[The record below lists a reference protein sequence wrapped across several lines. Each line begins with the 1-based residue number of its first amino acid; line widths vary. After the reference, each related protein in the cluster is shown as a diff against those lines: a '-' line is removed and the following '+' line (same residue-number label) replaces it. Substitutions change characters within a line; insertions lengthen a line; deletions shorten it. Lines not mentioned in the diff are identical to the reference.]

1 MSYRPPFQ
9 VSAAAIRTIAEIAA
23 LLERYAVR
31 MDRSGALKLR
41 RVNRVRTIQATLAIE
56 GNGLSEE
63 QVSEILDGKRVAGPL
78 REIQEVRNAI
88 AVYDAAQTFDP
99 FSISDLLKAHGIMMA
114 ALTDEAGAFRKGGAG
129 VVRGEEVIH
138 MAPPANR
145 VPELMRDL
153 FAWLRTSEDHPLIQ
167 SCVFH
172 YELEFIH
179 PFADGNGR
187 MGRLW
192 QSVILGKWHPT
203 FRQLPVETMV
213 FANQARYYQAINESS
228 AANDSGIFLEFM
240 LGEILHALRK
250 RQSAPHAGEK
260 KTGPELCNRI
270 LRAIRKT
277 PGIRSG
283 ALAAQFDVSSRTVE
297 RCLQELKHKGLIEF
311 RGAPRN
317 GGYYPKDNGA

>member
-1 MSYRPPFQ
+1 M
-9 VSAAAIRTIAEIAA
+9 IAETVA

-31 MDRSGALKLR
+31 MERSGTLKLR
-41 RVNRVRTIQATLAIE
+41 RANRVKTIQATLAIE
-56 GNGLSEE
+56 GNELSEE
-63 QVSEILDGKRVAGPL
+63 QVSEILDGKHVAGPL

-88 AVYDAAQTFDP
+88 AVYDVAHTFDP
-99 FSISDLLKAHGIMMA
+99 FSINDFLKAHGMMMA
-114 ALTDEAGAFRKGGAG
+114 ALTDEAGTFRKGGAG

-192 QSVILGKWHPT
+192 QSVILGKWHPA
-203 FRQLPVETMV
+203 FRHLPVETMV
-213 FANQARYYQAINESS
+213 FDNQARYYQAINESS

-240 LGEILHALRK
+240 LGEILRALRK
-250 RQSAPHAGEK
+250 RQSVPRAGVK
-260 KTGPELCNRI
+260 KTGPELYRQI

-277 PGIRSG
+277 PGIRSS
-283 ALAAQFDVSSRTVE
+283 ALATQFDVSARTVE
-297 RCLQELKHKGLIEF
+297 RCLQELKRQGRIEF

-317 GGYYPKDNGA
+317 GGYYPNENGA

>member
-9 VSAAAIRTIAEIAA
+9 VSAAAIRMIAEIVA

-99 FSISDLLKAHGIMMA
+99 FSISDLLKAHGMMMA
-114 ALTDEAGAFRKGGAG
+114 ALSDEAGAFRKGGAG

-192 QSVILGKWHPT
+192 QSVILGKWHPA

-240 LGEILHALRK
+240 LGEILRALKK
-250 RQSAPHAGEK
+250 RQTVQHSGG
-260 KTGPELCNRI
+260 KTTGTELRDKI

-277 PGIRSG
+277 PGIRTS
-283 ALAAQFDVSSRTVE
+283 ALAAQFDASARTVE
-297 RCLQELKHKGLIEF
+297 RSLRELKRQGRIEF

>member
-1 MSYRPPFQ
+1 M
-9 VSAAAIRTIAEIAA
+9 IAEIVA
-23 LLERYAVR
+23 LLERYAIG
-31 MDRSGALKLR
+31 MERSGALKLR
-41 RVNRVRTIQATLAIE
+41 RANRVRTIQATLAIE

-88 AVYDAAQTFDP
+88 EVYDVAHTFDP
-99 FSISDLLKAHGIMMA
+99 FSINDLLKAHGMMMA
-114 ALTDEAGAFRKGGAG
+114 ALSDEAGAFRKGGAG
-129 VVRGEEVIH
+129 VVRGGEVIH

-192 QSVILGKWHPT
+192 QSVILGKWHPA

-240 LGEILHALRK
+240 LGEILRALRK
-250 RQSAPHAGEK
+250 LQSAPRAGK
-260 KTGPELCNRI
+260 KTGAELRGQI
-270 LRAIRKT
+270 LRAIQKT
-277 PGIRSG
+277 PGIRSS
-283 ALAAQFDVSSRTVE
+283 ALATQFDASSRTVE
-297 RCLQELKHKGLIEF
+297 RCLQELKRQGRIEF

-317 GGYYPKDNGA
+317 GGYYPKNSV